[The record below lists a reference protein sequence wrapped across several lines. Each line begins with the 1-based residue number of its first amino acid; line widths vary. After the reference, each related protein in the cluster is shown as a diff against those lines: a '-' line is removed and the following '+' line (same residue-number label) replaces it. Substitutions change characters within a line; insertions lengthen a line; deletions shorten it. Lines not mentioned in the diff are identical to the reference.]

1 MQSAWKRISGLGYLF
16 MKDNPFNHS
25 SILQYG
31 IIQLIEC
38 DNQEKAVII
47 KTRSQNTSKWNEM
60 QLDKLQ
66 IEEII
71 YLNEKEER

>member
-1 MQSAWKRISGLGYLF
+1 
-16 MKDNPFNHS
+16 MK
-25 SILQYG
+25 
-31 IIQLIEC
+31 
-38 DNQEKAVII
+38 I